1 MEGLLGGLVKD
12 KDPRAEIVRAELD
25 AMARE
30 AEMTGLKLRR
40 SKAYEEINHAM
51 GGSSSSS
58 SASTQNGIN
67 GAGSRASGSG
77 SKPIVPASSSSSSSL
92 SSIRPQP
99 PQNLQQLQPA
109 PAYPQHQ
116 RPAHPKLEPRP
127 HAGPGQVQ
135 SGPGYHPRSL
145 PGSPSHGPHRQPPP
159 LQSSVSHGSSSA
171 YHPYDMGPR
180 HSQNP
185 QSHRPQHPS
194 NLNSANTYAQNQH
207 HTQPSSHP
215 PSHQPYPPS
224 YSSPSF
230 GHHSN
235 NMEGVQSTYNN
246 PGSHNHGRTQSSEQ
260 IQYRNEAKPSSH
272 MSVSSNGT
280 YKNGMNGSTG
290 HFSINRGNNFQA
302 SQRIVTHR
310 PSLAAHQLSDPM
322 TGYMA
327 IPQVNLEKD
336 NALILPTVEVMDHL
350 LEMHFRSI
358 HPVIPFLHYK
368 TINDQIHRN
377 ESPPPHLLF
386 AIFGLASRFSDN
398 PAFRIPRPG
407 EERPPSAIFYERARH
422 FIRDEFDNAQVAT
435 IQSLLLMAIQ
445 QMGFCESQRAWL
457 YIGMAIRIAQDLGLN
472 KEPSDQEKSRN
483 PLLCEIRKRTWW
495 SCYVLDRFVGQGL
508 SRPLTISHGECEA
521 SFPQI
526 EDEEVDLVSG
536 RSISIPTISNFGHM
550 IRLSKIQ
557 GEILEFIQ
565 AKFAPFP
572 APKSVFA
579 DCPRNGVEQDRKI
592 PVDTSAAAFAAL
604 DKALTTWRSEL
615 PEELQNPTA
624 QSPSCG
630 LYLHLTYNT
639 LIILLHRPEIPNS
652 PTSSSLCT
660 QAAVTISDIT
670 EILMETK
677 ALASIF
683 ISCLYA
689 IFSAGVI
696 HFMNIPSVKRPN
708 LSNTSS
714 PVLDSSS
721 SSQGP
726 MSSSTK
732 SAKTNLKRCID
743 ALKFLASHWIS
754 AARRAKVLEDLLDLK
769 HVSLKDL
776 EVDTFK
782 MSPVAPPWV
791 LEDTKY
797 KEVLVAPREGH
808 DKLRQQCRS
817 KVMAIHS
824 LLVNDDDFQKL
835 QRKRSFSTDEEPEDL
850 EDEAT
855 NGDREESSKLESKD
869 SDMDLDQKSKESG
882 SENVKAS
889 DELTV
894 SVTSPAVSRPIGLG
908 VQSPV
913 SSSTAASSPTSV
925 RTEGSQRQSSE
936 SDPVMV
942 VSTAKLGLSDSPAVR
957 ASSNSPFAGLRPAD
971 VLSAAASGLV
981 RHECGMLTPMTMT
994 TLQSTSPLLGP
1005 KSPNDSVGSSV
1016 SSGSVGGRQGA
1027 MLDPFSMPS
1036 SINFPDLDRRPSTS
1050 GAHNGANGVSN
1061 GTTTIWST
1069 DASTNR
1075 STARSAASSPML
1087 SKSPAAPQAATPAE
1101 PLTQRSELV
1110 ASSSG
1115 DVRARTEQ
1123 EEQDLVWND
1132 MPPTLGLDE
1141 WAAYIG
1147 AMMMKWLASGQ
1158 SSPRSTMSS

>member
-1 MEGLLGGLVKD
+1 MD
-12 KDPRAEIVRAELD
+12 
-25 AMARE
+25 
-30 AEMTGLKLRR
+30 
-40 SKAYEEINHAM
+40 
-51 GGSSSSS
+51 
-58 SASTQNGIN
+58 
-67 GAGSRASGSG
+67 
-77 SKPIVPASSSSSSSL
+77 
-92 SSIRPQP
+92 
-99 PQNLQQLQPA
+99 
-109 PAYPQHQ
+109 
-116 RPAHPKLEPRP
+116 
-127 HAGPGQVQ
+127 
-135 SGPGYHPRSL
+135 
-145 PGSPSHGPHRQPPP
+145 
-159 LQSSVSHGSSSA
+159 
-171 YHPYDMGPR
+171 
-180 HSQNP
+180 
-185 QSHRPQHPS
+185 
-194 NLNSANTYAQNQH
+194 
-207 HTQPSSHP
+207 
-215 PSHQPYPPS
+215 
-224 YSSPSF
+224 
-230 GHHSN
+230 
-235 NMEGVQSTYNN
+235 GVQSTYNN

-260 IQYRNEAKPSSH
+260 IQYREAKPSSH
-272 MSVSSNGT
+272 MSASSNGT

-302 SQRIVTHR
+302 SQRMVTHR

-327 IPQVNLEKD
+327 IPQINLEKD
-336 NALILPTVEVMDHL
+336 NTLILPTVEVMDHL

-368 TINDQIHRN
+368 TIHDQIHRN

-407 EERPPSAIFYERARH
+407 VERPPCAIFYERAKH
-422 FIRDEFDNAQVAT
+422 FIKDEFDNAQVAT
-435 IQSLLLMAIQ
+435 VQSLLLMAIQ

-521 SFPQI
+521 SFPQV

-536 RSISIPTISNFGHM
+536 RTISIPTISNFGHM

-565 AKFAPFP
+565 AKFAPSP
-572 APKSVFA
+572 APRPVFA

-604 DKALTTWRSEL
+604 DKALTEWRLEL

-624 QSPSCG
+624 QSPPCG

-677 ALASIF
+677 ALTSMF

-708 LSNTSS
+708 PSNTSS
-714 PVLDSSS
+714 PVLHSSS

-769 HVSLKDL
+769 HVNLKDL

-782 MSPVAPPWV
+782 MSPVGPSWV

-797 KEVLVAPREGH
+797 KEALVAPREGH

-835 QRKRSFSTDEEPEDL
+835 QRKRSFTEEEPEDV
-850 EDEAT
+850 EVEAR
-855 NGDREESSKLESKD
+855 NGDIDETHDDSNKLKNKGSG
-869 SDMDLDQKSKESG
+869 MDLDQKSKNPG
-882 SENVKAS
+882 SEDVQAN

-894 SVTSPAVSRPIGLG
+894 SVTSPTVSRPIGLG
-908 VQSPV
+908 VQSPI
-913 SSSTAASSPTSV
+913 SSSTSASSPTSV
-925 RTEGSQRQSSE
+925 RTEGSQHQNSE
-936 SDPVMV
+936 SDPAMV
-942 VSTAKLGLSDSPAVR
+942 FSTAKLGLSDSPAVR
-957 ASSNSPFAGLRPAD
+957 AGTDSTFAGLRPAD

-981 RHECGMLTPMTMT
+981 RHESGMLTPITMT

-1005 KSPNDSVGSSV
+1005 KSPNSVGSSV
-1016 SSGSVGGRQGA
+1016 SNGSAGGRQGA

-1036 SINFPDLDRRPSTS
+1036 SIDFPDLDRRPSTS
-1050 GAHNGANGVSN
+1050 GAYNGVNGASN

-1069 DASTNR
+1069 DTSTNR

-1087 SKSPAAPQAATPAE
+1087 GKSPAATRTSALAE
-1101 PLTQRSELV
+1101 PLTLHEPV
-1110 ASSSG
+1110 PSSSG
-1115 DVRARTEQ
+1115 DVRARSEQ

>member
-1 MEGLLGGLVKD
+1 MERFMGTFAHPHGPYRIGYIEAIEARLHRMEGLLGGLVKD

-51 GGSSSSS
+51 GTSSSSSSS
-58 SASTQNGIN
+58 SAQNGTN
-67 GAGSRASGSG
+67 GSRASVSGSGSG
-77 SKPIVPASSSSSSSL
+77 SKPLVPASSSSSSL

-99 PQNLQQLQPA
+99 PQSLQQLQPA
-109 PAYPQHQ
+109 PAYPQQ
-116 RPAHPKLEPRP
+116 RPHPKLEPRP
-127 HAGPGQVQ
+127 HPGPGPVH
-135 SGPGYHPRSL
+135 SGSGYHPRSL
-145 PGSPSHGPHRQPPP
+145 PGSPSHGPAPRQPP
-159 LQSSVSHGSSSA
+159 LQPSAPHSSSSNA
-171 YHPYDMGPR
+171 YHPYDMGPQR
-180 HSQNP
+180 HTQN
-185 QSHRPQHPS
+185 SHRPQHPS
-194 NLNSANTYAQNQH
+194 NLSSSNNMYSQH
-207 HTQPSSHP
+207 HAQSSTPSVP

-224 YSSPSF
+224 YSTPNF
-230 GHHSN
+230 ANNHHSN
-235 NMEGVQSTYNN
+235 SMEGVQTYNN
-246 PGSHNHGRTQSSEQ
+246 SPGSYSGHQRTLSSRES
-260 IQYRNEAKPSSH
+260 QYRNDAKPSNH
-272 MSVSSNGT
+272 MQTNSQSNGT
-280 YKNGMNGSTG
+280 SHKIGVGAINQ
-290 HFSINRGNNFQA
+290 FSINRGNNYQA
-302 SQRIVTHR
+302 SQRVVPHR
-310 PSLAAHQLSDPM
+310 PSLAHQFSDPM

-327 IPQVNLEKD
+327 IPQLDLEKD
-336 NALILPTVEVMDHL
+336 NTLILPTIEVMDHL

-368 TINDQIHRN
+368 TIYNQIHRN

-386 AIFGLASRFSDN
+386 ATFGLASRFSDN

-407 EERPPSAIFYERARH
+407 VERPPCTLFYERAKH
-422 FIRDEFDNAQVAT
+422 FIRDEFENAQVAT
-435 IQSLLLMAIQ
+435 VQSLLLMTIQ
-445 QMGFCESQRAWL
+445 LMGFCESQKAWL
-457 YIGMAIRIAQDLGLN
+457 YIGMAIRMAQDLGLN
-472 KEPSDQEKSRN
+472 KEPSEQEKSRN

-508 SRPLTISHGECEA
+508 SRPLTISHGECET

-526 EDEEVDLVSG
+526 EDEEVELISG
-536 RSISIPTISNFGHM
+536 RSIAPNSTVMSNFVHM

-565 AKFAPFP
+565 TKFAPSP

-579 DCPRNGVEQDRKI
+579 DCPRVGAEQDRKI

-604 DKALTTWRSEL
+604 DRSLTNWRLEL
-615 PEELQNPTA
+615 PEELQNPTV
-624 QSPSCG
+624 QSPPYG
-630 LYLHLTYNT
+630 LFLHLTYNT

-652 PTSSSLCT
+652 PTSASLCT

-670 EILMETK
+670 EILMDTK
-677 ALASIF
+677 ALTSMF

-689 IFSAGVI
+689 IFSAGVV

-708 LSNTSS
+708 PSNTSS

-721 SSQGP
+721 SSQAP

-743 ALKFLASHWIS
+743 ALKFLANHWVS

-782 MSPVAPPWV
+782 MSPVGPSWV
-791 LEDTKY
+791 LGATNY
-797 KEVLVAPREGH
+797 KEALITPREGH

-824 LLVNDDDFQKL
+824 LLVDDDDFQKL
-835 QRKRSFSTDEEPEDL
+835 QRKRSFSMDEEPEDV
-850 EDEAT
+850 EEAR
-855 NGDREESSKLESKD
+855 NGDDGTQEAEDKESESKD
-869 SDMDLDQKSKESG
+869 DAMEVEQKSKRTS
-882 SENVKAS
+882 SEEA
-889 DELTV
+889 ETTV
-894 SVTSPAVSRPIGLG
+894 SVTSPAVSQPIGLG
-908 VQSPV
+908 VQSPI
-913 SSSTAASSPTSV
+913 SSTTSVSSPTSV
-925 RTEGSQRQSSE
+925 RTEESQQTSE
-936 SDPVMV
+936 SDPAMV
-942 VSTAKLGLSDSPAVR
+942 FSTAKLGLSDSPAVR
-957 ASSNSPFAGLRPAD
+957 ASVGDSTFTGLRPAD

-981 RHECGMLTPMTMT
+981 RHESGLLTPITMT

-1005 KSPNDSVGSSV
+1005 KSPNSSV
-1016 SSGSVGGRQGA
+1016 SSLSNGSTGRQGA

-1050 GAHNGANGVSN
+1050 ATHTGNGTSSN

-1087 SKSPAAPQAATPAE
+1087 GKKSPATA
-1101 PLTQRSELV
+1101 
-1110 ASSSG
+1110 
-1115 DVRARTEQ
+1115 
-1123 EEQDLVWND
+1123 
-1132 MPPTLGLDE
+1132 
-1141 WAAYIG
+1141 
-1147 AMMMKWLASGQ
+1147 Q
-1158 SSPRSTMSS
+1158 SSATLAESLTLHNEAA

>member
-1 MEGLLGGLVKD
+1 
-12 KDPRAEIVRAELD
+12 
-25 AMARE
+25 
-30 AEMTGLKLRR
+30 
-40 SKAYEEINHAM
+40 
-51 GGSSSSS
+51 
-58 SASTQNGIN
+58 
-67 GAGSRASGSG
+67 
-77 SKPIVPASSSSSSSL
+77 
-92 SSIRPQP
+92 
-99 PQNLQQLQPA
+99 
-109 PAYPQHQ
+109 
-116 RPAHPKLEPRP
+116 
-127 HAGPGQVQ
+127 
-135 SGPGYHPRSL
+135 
-145 PGSPSHGPHRQPPP
+145 
-159 LQSSVSHGSSSA
+159 
-171 YHPYDMGPR
+171 
-180 HSQNP
+180 
-185 QSHRPQHPS
+185 
-194 NLNSANTYAQNQH
+194 
-207 HTQPSSHP
+207 
-215 PSHQPYPPS
+215 
-224 YSSPSF
+224 
-230 GHHSN
+230 
-235 NMEGVQSTYNN
+235 MEGVQSTYN
-246 PGSHNHGRTQSSEQ
+246 PGSHNHGRTPSSEQ
-260 IQYRNEAKPSSH
+260 SQYRNEAKPPSH
-272 MSVSSNGT
+272 MSASSNGA

-310 PSLAAHQLSDPM
+310 PSLAAHHLSDPM

-327 IPQVNLEKD
+327 IPQVNLDKD

-350 LEMHFRSI
+350 LEMHFQSI

-368 TINDQIHRN
+368 TIYDQIHRN

-407 EERPPSAIFYERARH
+407 VERPPCAIFYERAKH
-422 FIRDEFDNAQVAT
+422 FIKDEFDNAQVAT
-435 IQSLLLMAIQ
+435 VQSLLLMAIQ

-521 SFPQI
+521 SLPQI

-536 RSISIPTISNFGHM
+536 RSITTPTISNFCHM

-565 AKFAPFP
+565 AKFAPSP
-572 APKSVFA
+572 APKSAFA

-604 DKALTTWRSEL
+604 DKALTEWRLEL

-624 QSPSCG
+624 QSPPCG

-677 ALASIF
+677 ALTSMF

-708 LSNTSS
+708 PSNDSS
-714 PVLDSSS
+714 PVLNSSS
-721 SSQGP
+721 SSQGS

-776 EVDTFK
+776 EVDTFR
-782 MSPVAPPWV
+782 MSPVGPSWV

-797 KEVLVAPREGH
+797 KEVLVTPREGH

-824 LLVNDDDFQKL
+824 LLVNDDDDFETL
-835 QRKRSFSTDEEPEDL
+835 QRKRSFSTDEEPENV
-850 EDEAT
+850 EDESKS
-855 NGDREESSKLESKD
+855 DRDETHEYSNKLENKGG
-869 SDMDLDQKSKESG
+869 DMDLDQTSKETG
-882 SENVKAS
+882 SEDVKAD
-889 DELTV
+889 DELAV
-894 SVTSPAVSRPIGLG
+894 SVTSPTVSRPIGLG
-908 VQSPV
+908 VQSPN
-913 SSSTAASSPTSV
+913 SSSTSVSSPTS
-925 RTEGSQRQSSE
+925 
-936 SDPVMV
+936 
-942 VSTAKLGLSDSPAVR
+942 
-957 ASSNSPFAGLRPAD
+957 
-971 VLSAAASGLV
+971 
-981 RHECGMLTPMTMT
+981 
-994 TLQSTSPLLGP
+994 
-1005 KSPNDSVGSSV
+1005 
-1016 SSGSVGGRQGA
+1016 
-1027 MLDPFSMPS
+1027 
-1036 SINFPDLDRRPSTS
+1036 
-1050 GAHNGANGVSN
+1050 
-1061 GTTTIWST
+1061 
-1069 DASTNR
+1069 
-1075 STARSAASSPML
+1075 
-1087 SKSPAAPQAATPAE
+1087 
-1101 PLTQRSELV
+1101 
-1110 ASSSG
+1110 
-1115 DVRARTEQ
+1115 
-1123 EEQDLVWND
+1123 
-1132 MPPTLGLDE
+1132 
-1141 WAAYIG
+1141 
-1147 AMMMKWLASGQ
+1147 
-1158 SSPRSTMSS
+1158 